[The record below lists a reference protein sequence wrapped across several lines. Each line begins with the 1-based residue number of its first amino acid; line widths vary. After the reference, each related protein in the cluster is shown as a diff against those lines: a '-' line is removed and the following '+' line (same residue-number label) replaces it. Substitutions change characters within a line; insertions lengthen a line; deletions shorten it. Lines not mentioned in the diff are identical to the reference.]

1 MVRTGN
7 RCARVARRWTGGL
20 LLVAISS
27 SVSTAAAVPAPSV
40 PAEPTPSPPP
50 LEVFVAPDG
59 RFVTSRLDRDHG
71 RDPTPF
77 LSGVVVSQLDLDVL
91 DAHGRFPDGDV
102 PADSTKKLVHRR
114 PPQETAELSPEEK
127 KAAAPP
133 EPGVHAG
140 IPSTVAATGTL
151 LAGLALLVK
160 VLTSFF

>member
-7 RCARVARRWTGGL
+7 RCARVARGWTGVL

-27 SVSTAAAVPAPSV
+27 SVGTAAATVPA
-40 PAEPTPSPPP
+40 AEPPPSPAP

-77 LSGVVVSQLDLDVL
+77 LSGVIVSQLDLNVL

-102 PADSTKKLVHRR
+102 PADSTKKLVRRR
-114 PPQETAELSPEEK
+114 PPQETAALSPEEK

-140 IPSTVAATGTL
+140 IPSAVAVTGTL
-151 LAGLALLVK
+151 LGGLALLVK

>member
-7 RCARVARRWTGGL
+7 RCARVARRWTGVL
-20 LLVAISS
+20 LLVVSG
-27 SVSTAAAVPAPSV
+27 VSTASAAVPAPS
-40 PAEPTPSPPP
+40 AQSTPSPPP

-77 LSGVVVSQLDLDVL
+77 LSGVIVSQLDLDVL

-102 PADSTKKLVHRR
+102 PADSTKKLVRRR
-114 PPQETAELSPEEK
+114 PPQEAAALSPEET

-140 IPSTVAATGTL
+140 IPSAVAATGTL